1 MDKGDGNGFIVQGQT
16 NNGSS
21 LTFLQNN
28 LTPGVTYY
36 FIIVAQNSVGLSADS
51 VSRKIIAGTP
61 PNQPNAPTKVSASS
75 TAITINWTQP
85 ANTGESSITGYKILW
100 NSGVGSVQTVLMT
113 TNNLIDLTYS
123 ITSNINGGMTYKF

>member
-1 MDKGDGNGFIVQGQT
+1 M
-16 NNGSS
+16 
-21 LTFLQNN
+21 
-28 LTPGVTYY
+28 
-36 FIIVAQNSVGLSADS
+36 GLSADS
-51 VSRKIIAGTP
+51 VSTKIIAGTP

-100 NSGVGSVQTVLMT
+100 NSGVGSVYTVLMT
-113 TNNLIDLTYS
+113 TDNLIDLTYS